1 MITRLV
7 RFAALPVLLV
17 ASTAG
22 AQQQSRPTVARITPY
37 VGYITYGNFA
47 TGPLGTRVGNQPA
60 PIYGVQVGL
69 DVLPNVAIV
78 GHLGYSDSNVE
89 VGVPILG
96 GLKIADSRALLYDG
110 GVQVRLPGLTGDRTA
125 IVPYVEAGVG
135 AIQHE
140 VTVAGLSTKSTNVA
154 GNFGGGI
161 DLQLNRAFGV
171 RLMAKDYVGKFD
183 FQEATGLGINGS
195 VAHNWV
201 FGLGMNLGF

>member
-1 MITRLV
+1 MNTRLV
-7 RFAALPVLLV
+7 RFAALPALLI

-22 AQQQSRPTVARITPY
+22 AQQQSRPTVARVTPY

-60 PIYGVQVGL
+60 PIFGVQVGL

-96 GLKIADSRALLYDG
+96 GLEIADSRALLYDG
-110 GVQVRLPGLTGDRTA
+110 GVQVRLPGLAGDRTA

-135 AIQHE
+135 AIRYE
-140 VTVAGLSTKSTNVA
+140 VSAAGLSTKSTNVA
-154 GNFGGGI
+154 GNFGGGL

-183 FQEATGLGINGS
+183 FQEATGFGIGGS

-201 FGLGMNLGF
+201 FGVGMNLGF

>member
-1 MITRLV
+1 MATTV
-7 RFAALPVLLV
+7 
-17 ASTAG
+17 G
-22 AQQQSRPTVARITPY
+22 AQQQSRPTVARVTPY
-37 VGYITYGNFA
+37 VGYITYGSFA
-47 TGPLGTRVGNQPA
+47 NGPLGTRVGNQPA

-110 GVQVRLPGLTGDRTA
+110 GVQVRLPGLASDRTA

-135 AIQHE
+135 AIRYE
-140 VTVAGLSTKSTNVA
+140 VSAAGLTTKSTNVA
-154 GNFGGGI
+154 GNFGGGL

-183 FQEATGLGINGS
+183 MQEATGFDIGSS

>member
-7 RFAALPVLLV
+7 RFATLPALLV

-22 AQQQSRPTVARITPY
+22 AQQQSRPTVARVTPY

-60 PIYGVQVGL
+60 PIFGVQVGL
-69 DVLPNVAIV
+69 DVMPNVAIV

-110 GVQVRLPGLTGDRTA
+110 GVQVRLPGLASDRTA
-125 IVPYVEAGVG
+125 IVPYAEAGVG
-135 AIQHE
+135 AIRYE
-140 VTVAGLSTKSTNVA
+140 VTAAGLSTKSTNVA
-154 GNFGGGI
+154 YNFGGGL

-183 FQEATGLGINGS
+183 FEEATGFGISGS